1 MNLCA
6 LLVVAALAQPVLAHA
21 DEGAVPASAPAP
33 RAQNAGDVI
42 LPPPPTFKGNDVKVI
57 EKLGAKVP
65 VDARFRDQDGKVVT
79 LGEVLDP
86 TDGDVLP
93 TILTFNYSDCPMLC
107 NLQLNGLTA
116 VLPAI
121 ADKHEGALF
130 RVGTQFRIV
139 TIDLEPNES
148 LDKLRRMREHY
159 LERIPDAQRAAARKG
174 WTFLVAETPGDSA
187 AIRRVADAVGF
198 SYTYIAERAE
208 WAHPAALIFL
218 SVKGTVTRY
227 VYGIE
232 FEPQIMRESIIKAG
246 TSEPATAVGFMNRC
260 YHFDPDANN
269 HSRTGVMALR
279 IGAAGFV
286 VLLLSALGV
295 MHFIRR
301 NRPGVNRA

>member
-1 MNLCA
+1 VIRNA
-6 LLVVAALAQPVLAHA
+6 LLVLAALAQPVLAHPG
-21 DEGAVPASAPAP
+21 EESAPSVKAES
-33 RAQNAGDVI
+33 AAGGDEI
-42 LPPPPTFKGNDVKVI
+42 LAPPPTYKGNDVKVD
-57 EKLGAKVP
+57 EKLGAKIP

-79 LGEVLDP
+79 LGELLA
-86 TDGDVLP
+86 GELP

-121 ADKHEGALF
+121 AEKHENALF
-130 RVGTQFRIV
+130 RVGTQFRII
-139 TIDLEPNES
+139 TIDLEPNEKLEKLQKMKARY
-148 LDKLRRMREHY
+148 LDRL
-159 LERIPDAQRAAARKG
+159 PQAQRAAAAKG
-174 WTFLVAETPGDSA
+174 WTYLVAETPGDGAS
-187 AIRRVADAVGF
+187 IRRVAESVGF
-198 SYTYIAERAE
+198 SYTYIADRAE

-232 FEPQIMRESIIKAG
+232 FEPAVMRESIIKAG

-269 HSRTGVMALR
+269 HSRAGVMALR

-286 VLLLSALGV
+286 VLLLSGLGV
-295 MHFIRR
+295 MHVIRR